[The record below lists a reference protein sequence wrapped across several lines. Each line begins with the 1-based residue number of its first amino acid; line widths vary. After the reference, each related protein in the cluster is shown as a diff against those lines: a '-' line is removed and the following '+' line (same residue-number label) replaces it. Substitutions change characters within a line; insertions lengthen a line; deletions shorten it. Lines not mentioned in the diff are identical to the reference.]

1 MVAMPVLE
9 SVVASVVHDTSL
21 RMSDPQFA
29 QVAVGHF
36 VQSQP
41 ALASYVSGRASRI
54 GGAQGVLE
62 VAFHAELLCEC
73 LRAVRGKE
81 LPAVPLRFL
90 ERAAKGDPVAE
101 LHAAEPAL
109 ANYVASNVEHASVR
123 LELCRVGLALVLA
136 LG

>member
-1 MVAMPVLE
+1 MPVLE
-9 SVVASVVHDTSL
+9 DVVASVVNDTSL

-29 QVAVGHF
+29 QIAVGHF
-36 VQSQP
+36 VQAQP
-41 ALASYVSGRASRI
+41 HLASYVSGRAARI

-73 LRAVRGKE
+73 LRKLRGKE

-90 ERAAKGDPVAE
+90 ERAAKGDTVAE
-101 LHAAEPAL
+101 FTAAEPAL
-109 ANYVASNVEHASVR
+109 ASYVASNVDNEVVR

-136 LG
+136 LNP